1 MENCINK
8 QNYNGIKQRK
18 GKLAAIHP
26 LGQQAHHLFQLPVF
40 SCCEWWLM
48 VCVVNLKMLWL
59 GQCPQ
64 PPHRVMGKT
73 DTGTS
78 SYRHLGASTSLE
90 QDFEKVKIFQGWIFI
105 H

>member
-1 MENCINK
+1 M
-8 QNYNGIKQRK
+8 
-18 GKLAAIHP
+18 
-26 LGQQAHHLFQLPVF
+26 VF
-40 SCCEWWLM
+40 
-48 VCVVNLKMLWL
+48 VVNLKMLCL

-105 H
+105 HESCAGWCEESVASSLEANKEAIAKRPHILPFGLKIKMMSFN